1 MKAKLFTTVVV
12 LSLSANLA
20 LSAVWLWRT
29 AHAAPTVTFS
39 HAAPSAKA
47 APLPAAVNH
56 AETWTELNA
65 PTDADLVGRLRAEGF
80 PPDMIHA
87 LIDVR
92 LRARYAAELRKF
104 RPTVDYA
111 YWRGNFYS
119 DDLSPEARAERR
131 ALERKIADE
140 RRLLMGADSDLAT
153 DFERASRARAFGSI
167 PAAKVEQLSAILKDY
182 SDIAAGVRDRAKGVT
197 FPEDREQLALLEREK
212 RADLVKLLT
221 PEELADYD
229 LRSSPSAAIVRNR
242 LRFFN
247 PSEDEYRAITAAQ
260 LAFDERYGVTNLL
273 SAEQQQR
280 RTEAEVELNAQIKNL
295 LPSERLTEYAITTDP
310 FYSRIDALVQEAHL
324 PATATAHVVTAQRDF
339 AQRGTAIKENRNLTS
354 ADRESQLSALAQEA
368 TIRLTTLLG
377 PHAFATYKQNG
388 GPLNSLLNRPPA
400 KR

>member
-1 MKAKLFTTVVV
+1 MRAKLFTSAVV

-20 LSAVWLWRT
+20 LGAVWLWRT
-29 AHAAPTVTFS
+29 THTAPTVAFS
-39 HAAPSAKA
+39 HAAPSTKA
-47 APLPAAVNH
+47 APLPAAVTH

-65 PTDADLVGRLRAEGF
+65 PVDADLVARLRAEGF

-104 RPTVDYA
+104 RPPADYA
-111 YWRGNFYS
+111 YWRGTFYS

-140 RRLLMGADSDLAT
+140 RRLLLGADADLAT
-153 DFERASRARAFGSI
+153 DYERASRARDFGSI

-182 SDIAAGVRDRAKGVT
+182 ADIAAGVRDRAKRVT

-212 RADLVKLLT
+212 RADMMKLLT

-229 LRSSPSAAIVRNR
+229 LRSSPSAATVRNR

-280 RTEAEVELNAQIKNL
+280 RTEAEAELTAQIKAL
-295 LPSERLTEYAITTDP
+295 LPSERFAEYAITTDP
-310 FYSRIDALVQEAHL
+310 FYGRIDSLVQEAHL
-324 PATATAHVVTAQRDF
+324 PATATAQVVTAQRDF
-339 AQRGTAIKENRNLTS
+339 AQRGTVIKENRNLTS

-368 TIRLTTLLG
+368 TIRLTTVLG
-377 PHAFATYKQNG
+377 PDAFAIYKRNG
-388 GPLNSLLNRPPA
+388 GPLNSLLNRPPG